1 MMRRSMRPRQFFF
14 VFTILAVLPLL
25 RQGGNITYRQAS
37 SPIYIRGIFNTM
49 WGDAA

>member
-1 MMRRSMRPRQFFF
+1 MRPRQFFF

-25 RQGGNITYRQAS
+25 RQGGNITDGQAS
-37 SPIYIRGIFNTM
+37 SPKYIRGIFNTV